1 MVVRQTTSRVLRT
14 GFTLIELLVVV
25 AIIALLL
32 AILLPSLTRAR
43 EQARRAVCL
52 ANLHQMGNAFGL
64 YAADSNQ
71 FLPLRDSFTYYI
83 KANFRQR
90 VNYGPLYGRYI
101 GRDMHVFYC
110 PGNTVYVYD
119 HPEYGARSFFKDNI
133 RLTFG
138 GYMYAVP
145 QQMGTHPRLTH
156 RSVYPENAL
165 ANGRHANGHNVHGD
179 YVFWRNWLI
188 NNRGYDPLRRPLSAQ
203 PLMSDALIDSD
214 TTTGSRPG
222 YKAVHWGVG
231 YNVLYADFHA
241 KWVGDPDR
249 FIMNMEISSGP
260 SGYIEQCRAWEYF
273 ASQS

>member
-1 MVVRQTTSRVLRT
+1 MRQTMSRDLRT

-32 AILLPSLTRAR
+32 AILLPSLARAR
-43 EQARRAVCL
+43 EQARRSVCL
-52 ANLHQMGNAFGL
+52 SNLHQMGNAFGL

-71 FLPLRDSFTYYI
+71 FLPLRDGFTYYM
-83 KANFRQR
+83 KDYYTTR
-90 VNYGPLYGRYI
+90 VNYGALYGRYI
-101 GRDMHVFYC
+101 GRDLRVFYC
-110 PGNTVYVYD
+110 PGNTVYVYA
-119 HPEYGARSFFKDNI
+119 HPEYGADSFFDDDI

-165 ANGRHANGHNVHGD
+165 ANSTHANGHNVHGN

-188 NNRGYDPLRRPLSAQ
+188 ENRDYDPLRRPLSAQ

-214 TTTGSRPG
+214 TTTGSRYG
-222 YKAVHWGVG
+222 YKAVHLGAG

-249 FIMNMEISSGP
+249 YIMDLHIGSGEDGFIG
-260 SGYIEQCRAWEYF
+260 QCRAWEYF
-273 ASQS
+273 AARP